1 MTTQESAQ
9 DVFARATLVTD
20 GQAYRL
26 LRLPP
31 AAIIAAAGV
40 LAEIGT
46 PFSALL
52 ADDQEVTLLVP
63 QEEWE
68 AFETR
73 LPDID
78 EGGLYR
84 LITFDAALDPTLTG
98 FLARVTEV
106 LATGA
111 DKSGVKAATGTA
123 AARVAAHEAPGAA
136 KAEKP
141 KRAAK
146 AAAAQE

>member
-1 MTTQESAQ
+1 MTAQESAH

-20 GQAYRL
+20 GQMYRL

-68 AFETR
+68 AFEGR
-73 LPDID
+73 LPGID

-106 LATGA
+106 LAAAGVPILALSAFTRDHVFVPA
-111 DKSGVKAATGTA
+111 DTFDTA
-123 AARVAAHEAPGAA
+123 WTAL
-136 KAEKP
+136 
-141 KRAAK
+141 RAAQQPGS
-146 AAAAQE
+146 AAS